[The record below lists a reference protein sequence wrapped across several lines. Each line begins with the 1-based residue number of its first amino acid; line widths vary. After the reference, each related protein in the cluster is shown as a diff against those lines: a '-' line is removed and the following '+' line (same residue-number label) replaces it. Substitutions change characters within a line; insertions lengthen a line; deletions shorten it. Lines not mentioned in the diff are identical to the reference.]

1 MGLSAWLGVT
11 LACCAAVSGQVPV
24 PVVIELFTSEGC
36 SSCPPAD
43 RLLAQIDG
51 QAVIPGVEVIAL
63 SEHVDYWD
71 SLGWRD
77 RFSSPLFSARQTE
90 YGKLFRQDGVY
101 TPQVVVNGQAQCLG
115 SDLDAIRTAVRGV
128 WRGER
133 AAVQIR
139 GVKPDLVSFTVSQL
153 PEATSEADIL
163 LAVTEGG
170 LSNYIG
176 AGENGG
182 RRLQHAAVVRS
193 LVSLGKLNHKESSA
207 YSADAQLRLKPD
219 WVRQNL
225 KLVLLVQDRSSR
237 RIVGAAAMK
246 L

>member
-1 MGLSAWLGVT
+1 MKAWLGVA
-11 LACCAAVSGQVPV
+11 LACSAVVSGQAPV
-24 PVVIELFTSEGC
+24 PVVVELFTSEGC

-71 SLGWRD
+71 DLGWRD

-128 WRGER
+128 WQGER
-133 AAVQIR
+133 AAVQIK
-139 GVKPDLVSFTVSQL
+139 GVKLDLVNFTVSHL
-153 PEATSEADIL
+153 PQATKEADIL
-163 LAVTEGG
+163 LAITEGG

-176 AGENGG
+176 GGENGG
-182 RRLQHAAVVRS
+182 RKLQHVAVVRS
-193 LVSLGKLNHKESSA
+193 LVSLGKLNHKENGA
-207 YSADAQLRLKPD
+207 YSADAQLRLKSD

-225 KLVLLVQDRSSR
+225 KLVLLVQDRTSK
-237 RIVGAAAMK
+237 RIVGAATMK